1 MSSPFYLVDHDI
13 QYSLFTEPNTQPNI
27 LNQKRAN
34 KILHICLLIQFKT
47 LWNKSIYRKGIN
59 KTLSFLNFRYMCLN
73 KIQTLNFVF
82 VNSYVVLTIFIALL
96 LKKWR
101 FEVMSL
107 RILVNVEKQEG
118 CVGCAHCLN
127 VFFKILMKFID
138 SHVMQHYGLPNF
150 MKCIFSVSI

>member
-1 MSSPFYLVDHDI
+1 MSSPFYLVDHDF
-13 QYSLFTEPNTQPNI
+13 QYSLFTEPNMQPNI

-34 KILHICLLIQFKT
+34 KILHICLFIQFKT

-82 VNSYVVLTIFIALL
+82 VNSYVLTIFIALL

-107 RILVNVEKQEG
+107 RIMLKNRKG
-118 CVGCAHCLN
+118 VGCAHCLN
-127 VFFKILMKFID
+127 FFFQNINEI
-138 SHVMQHYGLPNF
+138 H
-150 MKCIFSVSI
+150 